1 MHHGDVTLN
10 FYRFYHR
17 RRRRRRYM
25 NAFGM
30 KMMARHT
37 TDSEKVNLLLV
48 CRVAYEV
55 KQIPGIK
62 I

>member
-1 MHHGDVTLN
+1 
-10 FYRFYHR
+10 
-17 RRRRRRYM
+17 
-25 NAFGM
+25 M

-62 I
+62 IWLIQKNAMHKKKFDVL